1 MSIKFIRKS
10 SDMNSDN
17 FACFGDCPKPK
28 KSKTSEEEHVAFW
41 AHLPSIVIHDIFD
54 LLSKNDRQNASCVCK
69 NWRQN
74 VFHPKWWPEITFK
87 IEPCNIER
95 AKFFTSVFG
104 RIVSSAKIQVNTLAP
119 ECIDEFVTL
128 IEALSENNNLK
139 ELIIEPTHCH
149 FDITR
154 CSTKSSSNMHNVI
167 AKLKRCLPSLTKF
180 SIGCI
185 EDFALYLDEY
195 LTILASQQPEK
206 VTLLGLASVK
216 DNPNEYEDSYF
227 ECDLIKPFTNLKV
240 LSIDFDQL
248 SDTFLACL
256 DTSTHLERLV
266 VHLHGVREG
275 HPGTT
280 KAAWSDFKAKHPNCE
295 LRFNVIHSYDE
306 VQHLHETIL
315 KDDMP
320 LTHLR
325 VFFCENVNLETLEFI
340 SAFHNQTLRSL
351 VWVDSMSNSEESWSF
366 LASPRDLSPDPL
378 VMMSWLCSHLNELV
392 FYGYKYREEN
402 LVAIARLRG
411 EKLKKLEI
419 GEDDVLFSNSNYLGQ
434 ENLIDIQLHLKQP
447 WAPTKTADLHPV
459 IRNPTAGDSDE
470 YLLPIVLADLH

>member
-1 MSIKFIRKS
+1 MFSDYYKCKP
-10 SDMNSDN
+10 DMNSDN

-28 KSKTSEEEHVAFW
+28 KSKTSEEERVAFW

-54 LLSKNDRQNASCVCK
+54 LLTKKDRQNASRVCK

-74 VFHPKWWPEITFK
+74 IFHPKWWPEVTFK

-95 AKFFTSVFG
+95 SKFFTSVFG

-119 ECIDEFVTL
+119 ECTDEFVAL
-128 IEALSENNNLK
+128 IETLSENNNLK

-149 FDITR
+149 FDIAR
-154 CSTKSSSNMHNVI
+154 YSTKSSSNMHNVI
-167 AKLKRCLPSLTKF
+167 AKLKRCLPNLTKF

-195 LTILASQQPEK
+195 LTILGSQQPEK

-248 SDTFLACL
+248 SDTFLSCL
-256 DTSTHLERLV
+256 DASTHLERLI

-275 HPGTT
+275 HPSTT
-280 KAAWSDFKAKHPNCE
+280 NAAWTIFKAKHPKCE
-295 LRFNVIHSYDE
+295 LRVNVIHSYDE

-315 KDDMP
+315 RDEMP

-325 VFFCENVNLETLEFI
+325 VFFCEHVNLETLEFI
-340 SAFHNQTLRSL
+340 SAFYNHTLRSL
-351 VWVDSMSNSEESWSF
+351 VWVDSMGNNEETWSF
-366 LASPRDLSPDPL
+366 LASQRDLSPDPL
-378 VMMSWLCSHLNELV
+378 VMMSWLCSNLSELV

-411 EKLKKLEI
+411 EKLKKLEVA
-419 GEDDVLFSNSNYLGQ
+419 EDDVLFSNSNYLGQ